1 MEVTLTDNNNEAPQ
15 QGMSSGRALAECMQR
30 LAQHHGI
37 SVTPQ
42 SLVSG
47 LPTTLDEFSPELLVR
62 SAKRAGIKARL
73 QKVSLAD
80 LPSNALPAIV
90 LLEGDDCALVESLSA
105 DGRAVVFR
113 PAGGMKLQ
121 SPKVS
126 ELEQEHTGF
135 VLLARPK
142 FRLMASQLGG
152 IGRQSEHWFW
162 SVLMEHRGLYRDAIY
177 ASLFINVLA
186 LALPIFTMNVYDRV
200 VPNAAFETLWVLA
213 VGVLIAVVADVGL
226 RVMRGYFLDYSARRI
241 DVDLSAAILE
251 KTLGMRLEHKPASV
265 GSYAANLR
273 SFEFLR
279 DITTS
284 ASLTGFIDIPFAFV
298 FLAVVAWISPVLLIP
313 IVIGI
318 VLLLALALALRPR
331 LEQLTETTYAA
342 SAQRNATLVEALS
355 GLETLKSMGAE
366 SVMQRQ
372 WEEATRFLASQNLR
386 SKNLQ
391 QWLSQVSSALQRFV
405 QMFVVVF
412 GVYLISA
419 GQLSMGGLIAC
430 MLISSRA
437 TAPFAKLGS
446 LITQYQNA
454 NVAMQAMN
462 ALFATPS
469 EYREEGGFLSR
480 ESFQGA
486 FEFKNVSFQ
495 YPNSELQS
503 LVGASLKIA
512 AGEHIA
518 VLGRVGS
525 GKSTLTKLA
534 LGLFQSTEGEIRVDG
549 VDIRQ
554 LDPHEYRG
562 SVGYVPQDVTLFTGT
577 LRENIAL
584 GRPSITDAQLIKAVE
599 RAGISEWV
607 NRHPLG
613 FDMPISERGDSVS
626 GGQKKCIAVARALV
640 TEPSILIMDE
650 PTGGT
655 DQTTERT
662 IIENLREF
670 MSGRTLIVVTHRN
683 SLLALVDR
691 ILVVDRG
698 KIVADGA
705 KEAVVNALRQ
715 GKIGRAD
722 D

>member
-1 MEVTLTDNNNEAPQ
+1 MAVQPDNRSERSKGISAGN
-15 QGMSSGRALAECMQR
+15 ALVMCLQR
-30 LAQHHGI
+30 LAKHHGI
-37 SVTPQ
+37 AVTPEA
-42 SLVSG
+42 LVAG
-47 LPTTLDEFSPELLVR
+47 LPTTLNDFTPDLLVR
-62 SAKRAGIKARL
+62 SAKRVGIKARL
-73 QKVSLAD
+73 QPVSVAS
-80 LPSNALPAIV
+80 LPRNALPVIV
-90 LLEGDDCALVESLSA
+90 LLEDEKAVLLESLLDEENA
-105 DGRAVVFR
+105 LIFD
-113 PAGGMKLQ
+113 PQQ
-121 SPKVS
+121 SHDPQPIALS
-126 ELEQEHTGF
+126 ELGARSAGF
-135 VLLARPK
+135 VLLARPT
-142 FRLMASQLGG
+142 FRLRASQLGG

-162 SVLMEHRGLYRDAIY
+162 SVMLEHRGLYRDVIY
-177 ASLFINVLA
+177 ASLFINILA

-213 VGVLIAVVADVGL
+213 AGVLLAVLADVGL
-226 RVMRGYFLDYSARRI
+226 RVMRGFFLDYSARRI

-251 KTLGMRLEHKPASV
+251 KTLGMRLEHKPISV
-265 GSYAANLR
+265 GSYAASLR

-279 DITTS
+279 DIITS

-298 FLAVVAWISPVLLIP
+298 FLLVVAWISPYLLIP
-313 IVIGI
+313 IVVGI
-318 VLLLALALALRPR
+318 VSLLIVALALRPR

-342 SAQRNATLVEALS
+342 SAQRNATLIETLS
-355 GLETLKSMGAE
+355 GLETLKAMGAE

-391 QWLSQVSSALQRFV
+391 QWLSQISSALQRFV
-405 QMFVVVF
+405 QVLVIVF
-412 GVYLISA
+412 GVYLIAA

-430 MLISSRA
+430 MMISSRA

-454 NVAMQAMN
+454 RVAMQAMDS
-462 ALFATPS
+462 LFETPS
-469 EYREEGGFLSR
+469 EYRQEGGVLSR
-480 ESFQGA
+480 ESFSGA
-486 FEFKNVSFQ
+486 YEFKNVSFK
-495 YPNSELQS
+495 YPNTELQS
-503 LVGASLKIA
+503 LSAVSLKIK

-518 VLGRVGS
+518 ILGRVGS
-525 GKSTLTKLA
+525 GKSTLSKLA
-534 LGLFQSTEGEIRVDG
+534 LGLFEATEGEIRVDG

-554 LDPHEYRG
+554 LDPHEYRS
-562 SVGYVPQDVTLFTGT
+562 SVGYVPQDVTLFSGT
-577 LRENIAL
+577 LRDNIAL
-584 GRPSITDAQLIKAVE
+584 GRPSITDAQLIKSVE
-599 RAGISEWV
+599 RAGIADWV

-640 TEPSILIMDE
+640 TDPSILIMDE

-662 IIENLREF
+662 IIENIESF
-670 MSGRTLIVVTHRN
+670 MQGRTLIVVTHRN

-698 KIVADGA
+698 KVVADGP
-705 KEAVVNALRQ
+705 KDAVVSALRQ

>member
-1 MEVTLTDNNNEAPQ
+1 MQSKTPV
-15 QGMSSGRALAECMQR
+15 GSGEDQTFTKGEALALCLQR
-30 LAQHHGI
+30 IAQHHRI

-47 LPTTLDEFSPELLVR
+47 LPTTLDAFSPDLLVR

-73 QKVSLAD
+73 QNVEISE
-80 LPSNALPAIV
+80 LPSNALPVIALLDGDKSVVVEAINVDGGAIV
-90 LLEGDDCALVESLSA
+90 YDPQSGAESRAISLS
-105 DGRAVVFR
+105 D
-113 PAGGMKLQ
+113 LQ
-121 SPKVS
+121 
-126 ELEQEHTGF
+126 ELSSGF
-135 VLLARPK
+135 VLLTRPK
-142 FRLMASQLGG
+142 FRLSASQLGG
-152 IGRQSEHWFW
+152 IGMQSEHWFW
-162 SVLMEHRGLYRDAIY
+162 SVMLEHRGLYRDVIY
-177 ASLFINVLA
+177 ASLFVNVLA
-186 LALPIFTMNVYDRV
+186 LALPVFTMNVYDRV

-213 VGVLIAVVADVGL
+213 VGVLIAVFADVGL

-251 KTLGMRLEHKPASV
+251 KTLGMRLENKPVSV
-265 GSYAANLR
+265 GSYASNLR

-284 ASLTGFIDIPFAFV
+284 ASLTGFIDIPFAVV
-298 FLAVVAWISPVLLIP
+298 FLLVVAWISPYLLIP

-318 VLLLALALALRPR
+318 VALLLLALIMRPR
-331 LEQLTETTYAA
+331 LERLTETTYAA
-342 SAQRNATLVEALS
+342 SAQRNATLIETLS
-355 GLETLKSMGAE
+355 GLETLKAMGAE
-366 SVMQRQ
+366 SVMQRR

-391 QWLSQVSSALQRFV
+391 QWLSQSSSALQRFV
-405 QMFVVVF
+405 QMFVIVL
-412 GVYLISA
+412 GVYLISV

-430 MLISSRA
+430 TMISSRA

-454 NVAMQAMN
+454 RVAMQSMD
-462 ALFATPS
+462 ALFGTPS
-469 EYREEGGFLSR
+469 EYREGSAYLSR
-480 ESFQGA
+480 ESFNGDY
-486 FEFKNVSFQ
+486 EFKKVSFK
-495 YPNSELQS
+495 YPNTELQS
-503 LVGASLKIA
+503 LSEASLKIK

-525 GKSTLTKLA
+525 GKSTLSKLA
-534 LGLFQSTEGEIRVDG
+534 LGLFQATDGEIRVDG
-549 VDIRQ
+549 IDIRQ

-562 SVGYVPQDVTLFTGT
+562 SVGYVPQEVTLFTGT
-577 LRENIAL
+577 LRDNISL
-584 GRPSITDAQLIKAVE
+584 GRPFITDAQLVRAVE
-599 RAGISEWV
+599 RAGIADWV

-640 TEPSILIMDE
+640 TEPNILILDE

-662 IIENLREF
+662 IIESLSEF
-670 MSGRTLIVVTHRN
+670 MKGRTLIVVTHRN

-691 ILVVDRG
+691 IVVVDRG

-705 KEAVVNALRQ
+705 RDAVVNALRQ

>member
-1 MEVTLTDNNNEAPQ
+1 MQSKTRV
-15 QGMSSGRALAECMQR
+15 GSSEDQTFTKGEALALCLQR
-30 LAQHHGI
+30 IAQHHRI

-47 LPTTLDEFSPELLVR
+47 LPTTLDAFSPDLLVR

-73 QKVSLAD
+73 QNVEISE
-80 LPSNALPAIV
+80 LPSNVLPVIALLDGDKSVVVEAINAD
-90 LLEGDDCALVESLSA
+90 GGAIIYDPQSGVESRAISLS
-105 DGRAVVFR
+105 D
-113 PAGGMKLQ
+113 LQ
-121 SPKVS
+121 
-126 ELEQEHTGF
+126 ELSSGF

-142 FRLMASQLGG
+142 FRLSASQLGG
-152 IGRQSEHWFW
+152 IGMQSEHWFW
-162 SVLMEHRGLYRDAIY
+162 SVMLEHRGLYRDVIY
-177 ASLFINVLA
+177 TSLFVNVLA

-213 VGVLIAVVADVGL
+213 VGVLIAVFADVGL

-241 DVDLSAAILE
+241 DVDVSAAILE
-251 KTLGMRLEHKPASV
+251 KTLRMRLENKPVSV
-265 GSYAANLR
+265 GSYASNLR

-298 FLAVVAWISPVLLIP
+298 FLLVVAWISPYLLIP

-318 VLLLALALALRPR
+318 VALLLLALIMRPR
-331 LEQLTETTYAA
+331 LERLTETTYAA
-342 SAQRNATLVEALS
+342 SAQRNATLIETLS
-355 GLETLKSMGAE
+355 GLETLKAMGAE
-366 SVMQRQ
+366 SVMQRR

-391 QWLSQVSSALQRFV
+391 QWLSQSSSALQRFV
-405 QMFVVVF
+405 QMFVIVL

-430 MLISSRA
+430 TMISSRA

-454 NVAMQAMN
+454 RVAMQSMD
-462 ALFATPS
+462 ALFGTPS
-469 EYREEGGFLSR
+469 EYREESAYLSR
-480 ESFQGA
+480 ESFNGDY
-486 FEFKNVSFQ
+486 EFKKVSFK
-495 YPNSELQS
+495 YPNTELQS
-503 LVGASLKIA
+503 LSEASLKIK

-525 GKSTLTKLA
+525 GKSTLSKLA
-534 LGLFQSTEGEIRVDG
+534 LGLFQATDGEIRVDG

-562 SVGYVPQDVTLFTGT
+562 SVGYVPQEVTLFTGT
-577 LRENIAL
+577 LRDNISL
-584 GRPSITDAQLIKAVE
+584 GRPFITDAQLVRAVE
-599 RAGISEWV
+599 RAGIADWV

-640 TEPSILIMDE
+640 TEPNILILDE

-662 IIENLREF
+662 IIESLSEF
-670 MSGRTLIVVTHRN
+670 MKGRTLIVVTHRN

-691 ILVVDRG
+691 IIVVDRG

-705 KEAVVNALRQ
+705 RDAVVNALRQ

>member
-1 MEVTLTDNNNEAPQ
+1 MESTDIDNTDAAAS
-15 QGMSSGRALAECMQR
+15 MSSGRALVSCLQR

-42 SLVSG
+42 SLISG
-47 LPTTLDEFSPELLVR
+47 LPTTLDTFSPDLLVR
-62 SAKRAGIKARL
+62 SAKRAGIKSRL
-73 QKVSLAD
+73 EKVGLAD

-90 LLEGDDCALVESLSA
+90 LLEGNESALIESMSDDGNVIIFDPKCGDDSQVVSLEE
-105 DGRAVVFR
+105 
-113 PAGGMKLQ
+113 LQ
-121 SPKVS
+121 RKTS
-126 ELEQEHTGF
+126 GF

-142 FRLMASQLGG
+142 FRLNASQLGS
-152 IGRQSEHWFW
+152 IGLKSDHWFW
-162 SVLMEHRGLYRDAIY
+162 SVMLAHRGLYRDVIY
-177 ASLFINVLA
+177 TSLFVNFLA
-186 LALPIFTMNVYDRV
+186 LSLPIFTMNVYDRV

-213 VGVLIAVVADVGL
+213 IGVSIAVVADVGL
-226 RVMRGYFLDYSARRI
+226 RIMRGYFLDYSARRI

-251 KTLGMRLEHKPASV
+251 KTLGMRLEHKPVSV
-265 GSYAANLR
+265 GSYAASLR

-298 FLAVVAWISPVLLIP
+298 FLLVVAWISPYLLIP

-318 VLLLALALALRPR
+318 ALLLMLALTLRSK

-342 SAQRNATLVEALS
+342 SAQRNATLIETLS
-355 GLETLKSMGAE
+355 GLETLKALGAE

-372 WEEATRFLASQNLR
+372 WEEATRFLASQNLQ

-391 QWLSQVSSALQRFV
+391 QWLSQLSSALQRFV
-405 QMFVVVF
+405 QIAVIVL

-419 GQLSMGGLIAC
+419 GKLTMGGLIAC
-430 MLISSRA
+430 TMISSRA

-454 NVAMQAMN
+454 SVAMQAMD
-462 ALFATPS
+462 ALFDTPS
-469 EYREEGGFLSR
+469 EYRAEGGFLSR
-480 ESFQGA
+480 ESFSGA
-486 FEFKNVSFQ
+486 YEFKNVSFR

-503 LVGASLKIA
+503 LTATSLKLG

-518 VLGRVGS
+518 ILGRIGS
-525 GKSTLTKLA
+525 GKSTLSKLA
-534 LGLFQSTEGEIRVDG
+534 LGLFQATEGEIRVDG

-562 SVGYVPQDVTLFTGT
+562 SVGYVPQDITLFTGT
-577 LRENIAL
+577 LRENITL
-584 GRPSITDAQLIKAVE
+584 GRPSISDAQLIKAVE
-599 RAGISEWV
+599 RAGIADWV

-626 GGQKKCIAVARALV
+626 GGQRKCIAVARALV
-640 TEPSILIMDE
+640 TEPNILILDE

-655 DQTTERT
+655 DQTTERI
-662 IIENLREF
+662 IIESLKEF
-670 MSGRTLIVVTHRN
+670 IEGRTLVVITHRN

-691 ILVVDRG
+691 IVVIDRG

-705 KEAVVNALRQ
+705 KDAVVNALRQ

>member
-1 MEVTLTDNNNEAPQ
+1 MESTDIDNTDAAAS
-15 QGMSSGRALAECMQR
+15 MSSGRALVSCLQR

-42 SLVSG
+42 SLISG
-47 LPTTLDEFSPELLVR
+47 LPTTLDTFSPDLLVR
-62 SAKRAGIKARL
+62 SAKRAGIKSRL
-73 QKVSLAD
+73 EKVGLAD

-90 LLEGDDCALVESLSA
+90 LLEGNESALIESMSDDGNVIIFDPKCGDDSQVISLEE
-105 DGRAVVFR
+105 
-113 PAGGMKLQ
+113 LQ
-121 SPKVS
+121 RKTS
-126 ELEQEHTGF
+126 GF

-142 FRLMASQLGG
+142 FRLNASQLGS
-152 IGRQSEHWFW
+152 IGLKSDHWFW
-162 SVLMEHRGLYRDAIY
+162 SVMLAHRGLYRDVIY
-177 ASLFINVLA
+177 TSLFVNFLA
-186 LALPIFTMNVYDRV
+186 LSLPIFTMNVYDRV

-213 VGVLIAVVADVGL
+213 IGVSIAVVADVGL
-226 RVMRGYFLDYSARRI
+226 RIMRGYFLDYSARRI

-251 KTLGMRLEHKPASV
+251 KTLGMRLEHKPVSV
-265 GSYAANLR
+265 GSYAASLR

-298 FLAVVAWISPVLLIP
+298 FLLVVAWISPYLLIP

-318 VLLLALALALRPR
+318 ALLLMLALTLRSK

-342 SAQRNATLVEALS
+342 SAQRNATLIETLS
-355 GLETLKSMGAE
+355 GLETLKALGAE

-372 WEEATRFLASQNLR
+372 WEEATRFLASQNLQ

-391 QWLSQVSSALQRFV
+391 QWLSQLSSALQRFV
-405 QMFVVVF
+405 QMAVIVL

-419 GQLSMGGLIAC
+419 GKLTMGGLIAC
-430 MLISSRA
+430 TMISSRA

-454 NVAMQAMN
+454 SVAMQAMD
-462 ALFATPS
+462 ALFDTPS
-469 EYREEGGFLSR
+469 EYRAEGGFLSR
-480 ESFQGA
+480 ESFSGA
-486 FEFKNVSFQ
+486 YEFKNVSFR

-503 LVGASLKIA
+503 LTATSLKLG

-518 VLGRVGS
+518 ILGRIGS
-525 GKSTLTKLA
+525 GKSTLSKLA
-534 LGLFQSTEGEIRVDG
+534 LGLFQATEGEIRVDG

-562 SVGYVPQDVTLFTGT
+562 SVGYVPQDITLFTGT
-577 LRENIAL
+577 LRENITL
-584 GRPSITDAQLIKAVE
+584 GRPSISDAQLIKAVE
-599 RAGISEWV
+599 RAGIADWV

-626 GGQKKCIAVARALV
+626 GGQRKCIAVARALV
-640 TEPSILIMDE
+640 TEPNILILDE

-655 DQTTERT
+655 DQTTERI
-662 IIENLREF
+662 IIESLKEF
-670 MSGRTLIVVTHRN
+670 IEGRTLVVITHRN

-691 ILVVDRG
+691 IVVIDRG

-705 KEAVVNALRQ
+705 KDAVVNALRQ

>member
-1 MEVTLTDNNNEAPQ
+1 
-15 QGMSSGRALAECMQR
+15 MSSGRALALCLQR
-30 LAQHHGI
+30 VASHHAI

-47 LPTTLDEFSPELLVR
+47 LPTTLDAFSPDLLVR

-73 QKVSLAD
+73 QQVAISE
-80 LPSNALPAIV
+80 LPSNALPVIALLDGDKSVVLEAIT
-90 LLEGDDCALVESLSA
+90 DDGAAAIYDPQRGATTQAISLS
-105 DGRAVVFR
+105 D
-113 PAGGMKLQ
+113 LQ
-121 SPKVS
+121 
-126 ELEQEHTGF
+126 ELSTGF

-142 FRLMASQLGG
+142 FRLSASQLGG
-152 IGRQSEHWFW
+152 IGGQSEHWFW
-162 SVLMEHRGLYRDAIY
+162 SVMREHRDLYRDVIY
-177 ASLFINVLA
+177 ASLFVNVLA

-213 VGVLIAVVADVGL
+213 IGVLIAVVADVGL
-226 RVMRGYFLDYSARRI
+226 RVVRGYFLDYSARRI

-251 KTLGMRLEHKPASV
+251 KTLGMRLENKPVSV
-265 GSYAANLR
+265 GSYASNLR

-284 ASLTGFIDIPFAFV
+284 ASITGFIDIPFSVV
-298 FLAVVAWISPVLLIP
+298 FLLVVAWISPYLLIP

-318 VLLLALALALRPR
+318 VALLLLALIMRPKLER
-331 LEQLTETTYAA
+331 LIETTYAA
-342 SAQRNATLVEALS
+342 SAQRNATLIETLT
-355 GLETLKSMGAE
+355 GLETLKAMGAE
-366 SVMQRQ
+366 SVMQRK
-372 WEEATRFLASQNLR
+372 WEESTRFLASQNLR

-391 QWLSQVSSALQRFV
+391 QWLSQCSSALQRLV
-405 QMFVVVF
+405 QMFVIVM

-430 MLISSRA
+430 TMICSRA
-437 TAPFAKLGS
+437 TAPFAKLGV
-446 LITQYQNA
+446 LVTQYQNA
-454 NVAMQAMN
+454 RVAMQTMD
-462 ALFATPS
+462 ALFTTPS
-469 EYREEGGFLSR
+469 EYREDGAFLSR
-480 ESFQGA
+480 ESFAGDY
-486 FEFKNVSFQ
+486 EFKKVSFK
-495 YPNSELQS
+495 YPNTELQS
-503 LVGASLKIA
+503 LSEASLKIK

-525 GKSTLTKLA
+525 GKSTLSKLA
-534 LGLFQSTEGEIRVDG
+534 LGLFKVTDGEIRVDG

-562 SVGYVPQDVTLFTGT
+562 SVGYVPQEVTLFTGT
-577 LRENIAL
+577 LRDNISL
-584 GRPSITDAQLIKAVE
+584 GRPFITDAQLVRAVE
-599 RAGISEWV
+599 RAGIADWV

-640 TEPSILIMDE
+640 TEPNILILDE

-662 IIENLREF
+662 IIESLSEF
-670 MSGRTLIVVTHRN
+670 IKGRTLIVVTHRN

-691 ILVVDRG
+691 IIVVDRG

-705 KEAVVNALRQ
+705 RDAVVNALRQ

>member
-1 MEVTLTDNNNEAPQ
+1 MESADIDNTDAAAS
-15 QGMSSGRALAECMQR
+15 MSSGRALASCLQR

-37 SVTPQ
+37 SVTPE

-47 LPTTLDEFSPELLVR
+47 LPMTLDTFTPDLLVR

-73 QKVSLAD
+73 EKVGLAD

-90 LLEGDDCALVESLSA
+90 LLEENESALIESMSDDGKVLIFDPKCGADSQVVSLEE
-105 DGRAVVFR
+105 
-113 PAGGMKLQ
+113 LQ
-121 SPKVS
+121 RKTS
-126 ELEQEHTGF
+126 GF

-142 FRLMASQLGG
+142 FRLNASQLGS
-152 IGRQSEHWFW
+152 IGLKSDHWFW
-162 SVLMEHRGLYRDAIY
+162 SAMLAHRGLYRDVIY
-177 ASLFINVLA
+177 TSLFVNFLA
-186 LALPIFTMNVYDRV
+186 LSLPIFTMNVYDRV

-213 VGVLIAVVADVGL
+213 IGVLIAVVADVGL
-226 RVMRGYFLDYSARRI
+226 RIMRGYFLDYSARRI

-251 KTLGMRLEHKPASV
+251 KTLGMRLEHKPVSV
-265 GSYAANLR
+265 GSYAASLR

-298 FLAVVAWISPVLLIP
+298 FLLVVAWISPYLLIP
-313 IVIGI
+313 IAIGI
-318 VLLLALALALRPR
+318 GLLLILALTLRSK

-342 SAQRNATLVEALS
+342 SAQRNATLIETLS
-355 GLETLKSMGAE
+355 GLETLKALGAE

-391 QWLSQVSSALQRFV
+391 QWLSQLSSALQRFV
-405 QMFVVVF
+405 QMAVIVL

-419 GQLSMGGLIAC
+419 GKLTMGGLIAC
-430 MLISSRA
+430 TMISSRA

-454 NVAMQAMN
+454 SVAMKAMD
-462 ALFATPS
+462 ALFQTPS
-469 EYREEGGFLSR
+469 EYRAEGGFLSR
-480 ESFQGA
+480 DSFSGA
-486 FEFKNVSFQ
+486 YEFKNVSFK

-503 LVGASLKIA
+503 LTATSLKLG

-518 VLGRVGS
+518 ILGRIGS
-525 GKSTLTKLA
+525 GKSTLSKLA
-534 LGLFQSTEGEIRVDG
+534 LGLFQATEGEIRVDG

-562 SVGYVPQDVTLFTGT
+562 SVGYVPQDITLFTGT
-577 LRENIAL
+577 LRENITL
-584 GRPSITDAQLIKAVE
+584 GRPSISDAQLIKAVE
-599 RAGISEWV
+599 RAGIADWV

-626 GGQKKCIAVARALV
+626 GGQRKCIAVARALV
-640 TEPSILIMDE
+640 TEPNILILDE

-655 DQTTERT
+655 DQTTERM
-662 IIENLREF
+662 IIESLKEF
-670 MSGRTLIVVTHRN
+670 IEGRTLVVITHRN

-691 ILVVDRG
+691 IVVIDRG

-705 KEAVVNALRQ
+705 KDAVVNALRQ

>member
-1 MEVTLTDNNNEAPQ
+1 MQSKTRV
-15 QGMSSGRALAECMQR
+15 GSSEDQTFTKGEALALCLQR
-30 LAQHHGI
+30 IAQHHRI

-47 LPTTLDEFSPELLVR
+47 LPTTLDAFSPDLLVR

-73 QKVSLAD
+73 QNVEISE
-80 LPSNALPAIV
+80 LPSNALPVIALLDGDKSVVVEAIN
-90 LLEGDDCALVESLSA
+90 A
-105 DGRAVVFR
+105 DGGAIIYDPQSGAESRAISL
-113 PAGGMKLQ
+113 ADLQ
-121 SPKVS
+121 GLSS
-126 ELEQEHTGF
+126 GF

-142 FRLMASQLGG
+142 FRLSASQLGG
-152 IGRQSEHWFW
+152 IGVQSEHWFW
-162 SVLMEHRGLYRDAIY
+162 SVMLEHRGLYRDVIY
-177 ASLFINVLA
+177 TSLFVNVLA
-186 LALPIFTMNVYDRV
+186 LALPVFTMNVYDRV

-213 VGVLIAVVADVGL
+213 VGVLIAVFADVGL

-251 KTLGMRLEHKPASV
+251 KTLGMRLENKPVSV
-265 GSYAANLR
+265 GSYASNLR

-298 FLAVVAWISPVLLIP
+298 FLLVVAWISPYLLIP

-318 VLLLALALALRPR
+318 VALLLLALIMRPR
-331 LEQLTETTYAA
+331 LERLTETTYAA
-342 SAQRNATLVEALS
+342 SAQRNATLIETLS
-355 GLETLKSMGAE
+355 GLETLKAMGAE
-366 SVMQRQ
+366 SVMQRR

-391 QWLSQVSSALQRFV
+391 QWLSQSSSALQRFV
-405 QMFVVVF
+405 QMFVIVL

-430 MLISSRA
+430 TMISSRA

-454 NVAMQAMN
+454 RVAMQSMD
-462 ALFATPS
+462 ALFGTPS
-469 EYREEGGFLSR
+469 EYREESAYLSR
-480 ESFQGA
+480 ESFNGDY
-486 FEFKNVSFQ
+486 EFKKVSFK
-495 YPNSELQS
+495 YPNTELQS
-503 LVGASLKIA
+503 LSEASLKIK

-525 GKSTLTKLA
+525 GKSTLSKLA
-534 LGLFQSTEGEIRVDG
+534 LGLFQASDGEIRVDG

-562 SVGYVPQDVTLFTGT
+562 SVGYVPQEVTLFTGT
-577 LRENIAL
+577 LRDNISL
-584 GRPSITDAQLIKAVE
+584 GRPFITDAQLVRAVE
-599 RAGISEWV
+599 RAGIADWV

-640 TEPSILIMDE
+640 TEPNILILDE

-662 IIENLREF
+662 IIESLSEF
-670 MSGRTLIVVTHRN
+670 MKGRTLIVVTHRN

-691 ILVVDRG
+691 IVVVDRG

-705 KEAVVNALRQ
+705 RDAVVNALRQ

>member
-1 MEVTLTDNNNEAPQ
+1 MESTDIDNTDAAAS
-15 QGMSSGRALAECMQR
+15 MSSGRALVSCLQR

-42 SLVSG
+42 SLISG
-47 LPTTLDEFSPELLVR
+47 LPTTLDTFTPDLLVR
-62 SAKRAGIKARL
+62 SAKRAGIKSRL
-73 QKVSLAD
+73 EKVGLAD

-90 LLEGDDCALVESLSA
+90 LLEGNESALIESMSDDGNVIIFDPKCGDDSQVVSLEE
-105 DGRAVVFR
+105 
-113 PAGGMKLQ
+113 LQ
-121 SPKVS
+121 RKTS
-126 ELEQEHTGF
+126 GF

-142 FRLMASQLGG
+142 FRLNASQLGS
-152 IGRQSEHWFW
+152 IGLKSDHWFW
-162 SVLMEHRGLYRDAIY
+162 SVMLAHRGLYRDVIY
-177 ASLFINVLA
+177 TSLFVNFLA
-186 LALPIFTMNVYDRV
+186 LSLPIFTMNVYDRV

-213 VGVLIAVVADVGL
+213 IGVSIAVVADVGL
-226 RVMRGYFLDYSARRI
+226 RIMRGYFLDYSARRI

-251 KTLGMRLEHKPASV
+251 KTLGMRLEHKPVSV
-265 GSYAANLR
+265 GSYAASLR

-298 FLAVVAWISPVLLIP
+298 FLLVVAWISPYLLIP

-318 VLLLALALALRPR
+318 ALLLMLALTLRSK

-342 SAQRNATLVEALS
+342 SAQRNATLIETLS
-355 GLETLKSMGAE
+355 GLETLKALGAE

-372 WEEATRFLASQNLR
+372 WEEATRFLASQNLQ

-391 QWLSQVSSALQRFV
+391 QWLSQLSSALQRFV
-405 QMFVVVF
+405 QMAVIVL

-419 GQLSMGGLIAC
+419 GKLTMGGLIAC
-430 MLISSRA
+430 TMISSRA

-454 NVAMQAMN
+454 SVAMQAMD
-462 ALFATPS
+462 ALFDTPS
-469 EYREEGGFLSR
+469 EYRAEGGFLSR
-480 ESFQGA
+480 ESFSGA
-486 FEFKNVSFQ
+486 YEFKNVSFR

-503 LVGASLKIA
+503 LTATSLKLG

-518 VLGRVGS
+518 ILGRIGS
-525 GKSTLTKLA
+525 GKSTLSKLA
-534 LGLFQSTEGEIRVDG
+534 LGLFQATEGEIRVDG

-562 SVGYVPQDVTLFTGT
+562 SVGYVPQDITLFTGT
-577 LRENIAL
+577 LRENITL
-584 GRPSITDAQLIKAVE
+584 GRPSISDAQLIKAVE
-599 RAGISEWV
+599 RAGIADWV

-626 GGQKKCIAVARALV
+626 GGQRKCIAVARALV
-640 TEPSILIMDE
+640 TEPNILILDE

-655 DQTTERT
+655 DQTTERM
-662 IIENLREF
+662 IIESLKEF
-670 MSGRTLIVVTHRN
+670 IEGRTLVVITHRN

-691 ILVVDRG
+691 IVVIDRG

-705 KEAVVNALRQ
+705 KDAVVNALRQ

>member
-1 MEVTLTDNNNEAPQ
+1 MAQACTGKSETDEDI
-15 QGMSSGRALAECMQR
+15 SSGRALALCLQR
-30 LAQHHGI
+30 VAKYHAI

-47 LPTTLDEFSPELLVR
+47 LPTTLDDFSPYLLVR

-73 QKVSLAD
+73 QQIELTE
-80 LPSNALPAIV
+80 LPSNALPVIV
-90 LLEGDDCALVESLSA
+90 LLEDEESVVVEAIASDGSAVIYDPHRGAEARAIGLS
-105 DGRAVVFR
+105 D
-113 PAGGMKLQ
+113 LQ
-121 SPKVS
+121 
-126 ELEQEHTGF
+126 ELSSGF

-142 FRLMASQLGG
+142 FRLSASQLGG
-152 IGRQSEHWFW
+152 VGLQSEHWFW
-162 SVLMEHRGLYRDAIY
+162 STMLEHRGLYRDVIY
-177 ASLFINVLA
+177 TSLFVNVLA

-213 VGVLIAVVADVGL
+213 IGVLIAVLADVGL

-251 KTLGMRLEHKPASV
+251 KTLGMRLENKPVSV
-265 GSYAANLR
+265 GSYASNLR

-284 ASLTGFIDIPFAFV
+284 ASLTGFIDVPFAFV
-298 FLAVVAWISPVLLIP
+298 FLLVVAWISPYLLIP

-318 VLLLALALALRPR
+318 AALLLLALIMRPR
-331 LEQLTETTYAA
+331 LERLTEITYAA
-342 SAQRNATLVEALS
+342 SAQRNATLIETLS
-355 GLETLKSMGAE
+355 SLETLKAMGAE

-391 QWLSQVSSALQRFV
+391 QWLSQSSSALQRFV
-405 QMFVVVF
+405 QMFVIVL

-430 MLISSRA
+430 TMISSRA

-454 NVAMQAMN
+454 RVAMQAMDS
-462 ALFATPS
+462 LFDTPS
-469 EYREEGGFLSR
+469 EYREEGAFLSR
-480 ESFQGA
+480 ESFAGDY
-486 FEFKNVSFQ
+486 EFKKVSFQ
-495 YPNSELQS
+495 YPNTELQS
-503 LVGASLKIA
+503 LSEASLKIK

-518 VLGRVGS
+518 ILGRVGS
-525 GKSTLTKLA
+525 GKSTLSKLA
-534 LGLFQSTEGEIRVDG
+534 LGLFQPTEGEVRVDG

-562 SVGYVPQDVTLFTGT
+562 SVGYVPQEVTLFTGT
-577 LRENIAL
+577 LRDNISL
-584 GRPSITDAQLIKAVE
+584 GRPSITDAQLVRAVE
-599 RAGISEWV
+599 RAGIADWV
-607 NRHPLG
+607 NRHPMG
-613 FDMPISERGDSVS
+613 FDMTISERGDSVS

-640 TEPSILIMDE
+640 TEPQILILDE

-662 IIENLREF
+662 IIDSLSEF
-670 MSGRTLIVVTHRN
+670 MEGRTLVVVTHRN

-691 ILVVDRG
+691 IIVVDRG

-705 KEAVVNALRQ
+705 RDAVVNALRQ

>member
-1 MEVTLTDNNNEAPQ
+1 MESTDIDNTDAAAS
-15 QGMSSGRALAECMQR
+15 MSSGRALVSCLQR

-42 SLVSG
+42 SLISG
-47 LPTTLDEFSPELLVR
+47 LPTTLDTFTPDLLVR
-62 SAKRAGIKARL
+62 SAKRAGIKSRL
-73 QKVSLAD
+73 EKVGLAD

-90 LLEGDDCALVESLSA
+90 LLEGNESALIESMSDDGNVIIFDPKCGDDSQVISLEE
-105 DGRAVVFR
+105 
-113 PAGGMKLQ
+113 LQ
-121 SPKVS
+121 RKTS
-126 ELEQEHTGF
+126 GF

-142 FRLMASQLGG
+142 FRLNASQLGS
-152 IGRQSEHWFW
+152 IGLKSDHWFW
-162 SVLMEHRGLYRDAIY
+162 SVMLAHRGLYRDVIY
-177 ASLFINVLA
+177 TSLFVNFLA
-186 LALPIFTMNVYDRV
+186 LSLPIFTMNVYDRV

-213 VGVLIAVVADVGL
+213 IGVSIAVVADVGL
-226 RVMRGYFLDYSARRI
+226 RIMRGYFLDYSARRI

-251 KTLGMRLEHKPASV
+251 KTLGMRLEHKPVSV
-265 GSYAANLR
+265 GSYAASLR

-298 FLAVVAWISPVLLIP
+298 FLLVVAWISPYLLIP

-318 VLLLALALALRPR
+318 ALLLMLALTLRSK

-342 SAQRNATLVEALS
+342 SAQRNATLIETLS
-355 GLETLKSMGAE
+355 GLETLKALGAE

-372 WEEATRFLASQNLR
+372 WEEATRFLASQNLQ

-391 QWLSQVSSALQRFV
+391 QWLSQLSSALQRFV
-405 QMFVVVF
+405 QIAVIVL

-419 GQLSMGGLIAC
+419 GKLTMGGLIAC
-430 MLISSRA
+430 TMISSRA

-454 NVAMQAMN
+454 SVAMQAMD
-462 ALFATPS
+462 ALFDTPS
-469 EYREEGGFLSR
+469 EYRAEGGFLSR
-480 ESFQGA
+480 ESFSGA
-486 FEFKNVSFQ
+486 YEFKNVSFR

-503 LVGASLKIA
+503 LTATSLKLG

-518 VLGRVGS
+518 ILGRIGS
-525 GKSTLTKLA
+525 GKSTLSKLA
-534 LGLFQSTEGEIRVDG
+534 LGLFQATEGEIRVDG

-562 SVGYVPQDVTLFTGT
+562 SVGYVPQDITLFTGT
-577 LRENIAL
+577 LRENITL
-584 GRPSITDAQLIKAVE
+584 GRPSISDAQLIKAVE
-599 RAGISEWV
+599 RAGIADWV

-626 GGQKKCIAVARALV
+626 GGQRKCIAVARALV
-640 TEPSILIMDE
+640 TEPNILILDE

-655 DQTTERT
+655 DQTTERI
-662 IIENLREF
+662 IIESLKEF
-670 MSGRTLIVVTHRN
+670 IEGRTLVVITHRN

-691 ILVVDRG
+691 IVVIDRG

-705 KEAVVNALRQ
+705 KDAVVNALRQ

>member
-1 MEVTLTDNNNEAPQ
+1 MKVAYADNKEAEQ
-15 QGMSSGRALAECMQR
+15 RMSSGRALASCLQR
-30 LAQHHGI
+30 VALNHGI

-47 LPTTLDEFSPELLVR
+47 LPTTLDAFSPDLLVR
-62 SAKRAGIKARL
+62 SAKRVGIKARL
-73 QKVSLAD
+73 QKVALTD
-80 LPSNALPAIV
+80 LPPNALPVIALMESESCVVVEAI
-90 LLEGDDCALVESLSA
+90 ST
-105 DGRAVVFR
+105 DGSVSIFD
-113 PAGGMKLQ
+113 PQSTAGPQ
-121 SPKVS
+121 TVAAS
-126 ELEQEHTGF
+126 ELEQLSSGF

-142 FRLMASQLGG
+142 FRLRASELGG
-152 IGRQSEHWFW
+152 IGLKSDHWFW
-162 SVLMEHRGLYRDAIY
+162 SVMLEHRGLYRDVIY
-177 ASLFINVLA
+177 ASLFVNVLA

-213 VGVLIAVVADVGL
+213 IGVFIAVMADVGL
-226 RVMRGYFLDYSARRI
+226 RVMRGYFLDYSARRV

-251 KTLGMRLEHKPASV
+251 KTLGMRLEHKPVSV

-298 FLAVVAWISPVLLIP
+298 FLLVVAWISSYLLIP

-318 VLLLALALALRPR
+318 VLLLLLALLMRPR
-331 LEQLTETTYAA
+331 LEKLTETTYAA
-342 SAQRNATLVEALS
+342 SAQRNATLIEALS
-355 GLETLKSMGAE
+355 GLETLKAMGAE
-366 SVMQRQ
+366 SLMQRQ

-391 QWLSQVSSALQRFV
+391 QWLSQLSSALQRFV
-405 QMFVVVF
+405 QMFVIVL

-430 MLISSRA
+430 MMISSRA

-454 NVAMQAMN
+454 RVAMQAMD
-462 ALFATPS
+462 ALFETPS
-469 EYREEGGFLSR
+469 EHREEGTFLSR
-480 ESFQGA
+480 ESFAGEY
-486 FEFKNVSFQ
+486 EFKKVSFK
-495 YPNSELQS
+495 YPNSEMQS
-503 LVGASLKIA
+503 LSEASLQIK

-525 GKSTLTKLA
+525 GKSTLSKIA
-534 LGLFQSTEGEIRVDG
+534 LGLFQATDGEVRVDG

-562 SVGYVPQDVTLFTGT
+562 SVGYVPQEVTLFSGT
-577 LRENIAL
+577 LRENISL
-584 GRPSITDAQLIKAVE
+584 GRPFITDAQLVKAVE
-599 RAGISEWV
+599 RAGIADWV

-640 TEPSILIMDE
+640 TEPNILILDE

-655 DQTTERT
+655 DQTTERI
-662 IIENLREF
+662 IIESLSEF
-670 MSGRTLIVVTHRN
+670 IEGRTLIVVTHRN

-691 ILVVDRG
+691 IVVVDRG

-705 KEAVVNALRQ
+705 RDSVVNALRL

-722 D
+722 DGQ

>member
-1 MEVTLTDNNNEAPQ
+1 MAVQPDNRSERSKGISAGN
-15 QGMSSGRALAECMQR
+15 ALVMCLQR
-30 LAQHHGI
+30 LAKHHGI
-37 SVTPQ
+37 AVTPEA
-42 SLVSG
+42 LVAG
-47 LPTTLDEFSPELLVR
+47 LPTTLNDFTPDLLVR
-62 SAKRAGIKARL
+62 SAKRVGIKARL
-73 QKVSLAD
+73 QQVSVAS
-80 LPSNALPAIV
+80 LPRNALPVIV
-90 LLEGDDCALVESLSA
+90 LLEDEKAVLLESLVDEENA
-105 DGRAVVFR
+105 LIFD
-113 PAGGMKLQ
+113 PQQ
-121 SPKVS
+121 SPDPQPIALS
-126 ELEQEHTGF
+126 ELGARSAGF
-135 VLLARPK
+135 VLLARPT
-142 FRLMASQLGG
+142 FRLRASQLGG

-162 SVLMEHRGLYRDAIY
+162 SVMLEHRGLYRDVIY
-177 ASLFINVLA
+177 ASLFINILA

-213 VGVLIAVVADVGL
+213 AGVLLAVLADVGL
-226 RVMRGYFLDYSARRI
+226 RVMRGFFLDYSARRI

-251 KTLGMRLEHKPASV
+251 KTLGMRLEHKPISV
-265 GSYAANLR
+265 GSYAASLR

-279 DITTS
+279 DIITS

-298 FLAVVAWISPVLLIP
+298 FLLVVAWISPYLLIP
-313 IVIGI
+313 IVVGI
-318 VLLLALALALRPR
+318 VSLLIVALALRPK

-342 SAQRNATLVEALS
+342 SAQRNATLIETLS
-355 GLETLKSMGAE
+355 GLETLKAMGAE

-391 QWLSQVSSALQRFV
+391 QWLSQISSALQRFV
-405 QMFVVVF
+405 QVLVIVF
-412 GVYLISA
+412 GVYLIAA

-430 MLISSRA
+430 MMISSRA

-454 NVAMQAMN
+454 RVAMQAMDS
-462 ALFATPS
+462 LFETPS
-469 EYREEGGFLSR
+469 EYRQEGGVLSR
-480 ESFQGA
+480 ESFSGA
-486 FEFKNVSFQ
+486 YEFKNVSFK
-495 YPNSELQS
+495 YPNTELQS
-503 LVGASLKIA
+503 LSAVSLKIK

-518 VLGRVGS
+518 ILGRVGS
-525 GKSTLTKLA
+525 GKSTLSKLA
-534 LGLFQSTEGEIRVDG
+534 LGLFEATEGEIRVDG

-554 LDPHEYRG
+554 LDPHEYRS
-562 SVGYVPQDVTLFTGT
+562 SVGYVPQDVTLFSGT
-577 LRENIAL
+577 LRDNIAL
-584 GRPSITDAQLIKAVE
+584 GRPSITDAQLIKSVE
-599 RAGISEWV
+599 RAGIADWV

-640 TEPSILIMDE
+640 TDPSILIMDE

-662 IIENLREF
+662 IIENIESF
-670 MSGRTLIVVTHRN
+670 MQGRTLIVVTHRN

-698 KIVADGA
+698 KVVADGP
-705 KEAVVNALRQ
+705 KDAVVSALRQ